1 MLIIAHK
8 PQNALQEARS
18 YLQLPIG
25 IIINPKPKAIR
36 DYQYIDMFEA
46 AFKNI
51 NHPLWKD
58 VGRSSERYQ

>member
-36 DYQYIDMFEA
+36 DYQYID
-46 AFKNI
+46 
-51 NHPLWKD
+51 H
-58 VGRSSERYQ
+58 V